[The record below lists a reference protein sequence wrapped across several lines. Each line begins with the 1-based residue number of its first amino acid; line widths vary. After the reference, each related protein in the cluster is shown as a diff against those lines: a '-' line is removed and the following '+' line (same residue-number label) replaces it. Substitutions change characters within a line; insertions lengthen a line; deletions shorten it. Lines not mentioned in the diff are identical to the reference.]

1 MNEQPK
7 KKLSQQAIDLINTE
21 ANRLVT
27 SKLNEEI
34 EYFRNCIVKAVI
46 DNMVKLQKGA
56 TKQRHEEKIRT
67 ADLIL
72 KKYRPLQREIKTIEE
87 TLLTTENIK
96 FEENEYFKKMM
107 TSDFYEDKGKFDD
120 NFAYYIELRQA
131 FNFIDKIITEYENKL
146 KDSNEKLEKILEKE
160 SNQRVIDT
168 IFRNECKII
177 ILEEYYKKDIP
188 VKQIKYEHY
197 DNERKFARDKKELLS
212 EIAPYFTGIYAII
225 DILG

>member
-1 MNEQPK
+1 MEEK
-7 KKLSQQAIDLINTE
+7 TRKKLSQQAIELINIE
-21 ANRLVT
+21 ADKKVT

-120 NFAYYIELRQA
+120 NFA
-131 FNFIDKIITEYENKL
+131 
-146 KDSNEKLEKILEKE
+146 
-160 SNQRVIDT
+160 
-168 IFRNECKII
+168 
-177 ILEEYYKKDIP
+177 
-188 VKQIKYEHY
+188 
-197 DNERKFARDKKELLS
+197 
-212 EIAPYFTGIYAII
+212 
-225 DILG
+225 